1 MENCLNTLFAF
12 FNKIRQFLDNLYG
25 KVFWKKPLKKFSS
38 GVMLIQ
44 MVVHLVLILFWPSDV
59 LLERLTIRVH
69 Q

>member
-1 MENCLNTLFAF
+1 MENYLNTFINF
-12 FNKIRQFLDNLYG
+12 FKQNSVIYG
-25 KVFWKKPLKKFSS
+25 KKLWKKPLKEFSS

>member
-1 MENCLNTLFAF
+1 MENYLNTFMIF
-12 FNKIRQFLDNLYG
+12 FNKIWQFLENFYG
-25 KVFWKKPLKKFSS
+25 KKFWKKPLKEFSS